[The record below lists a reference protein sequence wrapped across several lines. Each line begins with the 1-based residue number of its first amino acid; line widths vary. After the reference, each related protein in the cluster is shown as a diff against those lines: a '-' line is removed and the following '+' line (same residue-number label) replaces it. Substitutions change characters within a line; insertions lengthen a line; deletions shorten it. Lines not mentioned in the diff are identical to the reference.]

1 MGVIRRE
8 LPLDPQEGG
17 AVYSMSPETETDS
30 LHESLGQRSSR
41 RIRGSGAI
49 EVLKRA
55 QVWLV
60 RDPCW
65 DPRV

>member
-1 MGVIRRE
+1 VIRRE

-41 RIRGSGAI
+41 RI
-49 EVLKRA
+49 K
-55 QVWLV
+55 QVELSF
-60 RDPCW
+60 
-65 DPRV
+65 